1 MGIYMLKEEMAYFLR
16 FRKLYLLLWGRTALH
31 AYNVV
36 SNTTYGYFTQDALG
50 LCCYRLAT

>member
-1 MGIYMLKEEMAYFLR
+1 MLKEEMAYFLR

-50 LCCYRLAT
+50 HVVYLLAT